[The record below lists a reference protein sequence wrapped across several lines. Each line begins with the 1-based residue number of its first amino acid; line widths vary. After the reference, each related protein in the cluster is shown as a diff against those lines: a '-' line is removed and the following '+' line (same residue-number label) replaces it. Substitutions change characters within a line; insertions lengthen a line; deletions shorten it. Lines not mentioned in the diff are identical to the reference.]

1 MYRTWFAVWHYIP
14 HHALVGNVAMELFY
28 YLLKGKT
35 WSAKEQL
42 FYMTYRTWWRF
53 MDVYFQHT
61 SQAFQQYVYDIF
73 SVNIFCTLWF
83 LPVQVC
89 ESGKERA
96 PPHGRSRKYLC
107 FRNHRWQRWFC
118 IGRNW
123 WPPCGWPLA
132 LMMWWVQLPC
142 HWGETL
148 QRHKEEERR
157 VSFNVQRDE
166 MFPLF

>member
-1 MYRTWFAVWHYIP
+1 
-14 HHALVGNVAMELFY
+14 MELLY

-53 MDVYFQHT
+53 MWCLF
-61 SQAFQQYVYDIF
+61 SADITRVSAVCVWHNF
-73 SVNIFCTLWF
+73 SDLNIFCMLWF
-83 LPVQVC
+83 LPVQAC

-96 PPHGRSRKYLC
+96 PPHGRSRKCLC
-107 FRNHRWQRWFC
+107 FRNHRWRRWFC

-148 QRHKEEERR
+148 QRYKEEERR
-157 VSFNVQRDE
+157 VSFIIQRDE
-166 MFPLF
+166 MFPLL